1 MDWVKFAWLKRG
13 NRRIQVLTVISKSPR
28 PLTINEV
35 KQVSKIAMS
44 QASLTVSE
52 LLSEGLIICENPNDK
67 IGRLFSISKEGK
79 EMLELLLESD
89 LENV

>member
-13 NRRIQVLTVISKSPR
+13 NRRIQVLTVISKSSR
-28 PLTINEV
+28 PLTINEI
-35 KQVSKIAMS
+35 KQISKIAMS

-67 IGRLFSISKEGK
+67 IGRLFSVSQEGN